1 MTPTLYNDLSLEKQV
16 ALQKENTW
24 DLEDDIDWSQGVD
37 LSKYFLPL
45 DKDAIA
51 FPELTAPQRL
61 ALSQLMGLVINAT
74 IGEMEGV
81 IDRLRDVAWEE
92 LLRRYPVNPEMR
104 ELGELFFEE
113 EQKHARAFAR
123 YIEVFCATTGVPRD
137 SLERLMPKAY
147 GSRFLSA
154 IRANARQG
162 GFAFWW
168 VVAGVEEVS
177 IQVYQMM
184 HKHEKNL
191 DPLFFTVHR
200 KHLEDEAR
208 HRGYAFLMLE
218 LAQSSPGSLRER
230 LVRKTD
236 LILSQV
242 MTAGWVLA
250 ELHRIFDAT
259 QLKDE
264 HPFFATIAECLPAIQ
279 KVGVFE
285 LARRMFKSAP
295 YISFVLNVQHQKQT
309 ARFAKKYKIW
319 SLPLPKPEIPRLFSD
334 GVSL

>member
-16 ALQKENTW
+16 ALQKEQAW

-45 DKDAIA
+45 DKESIA
-51 FPELTAPQRL
+51 FPELNPTQRL
-61 ALSQLMGLVINAT
+61 ALSQLLGLVINST

-104 ELGELFFEE
+104 ELGELFFAE

-123 YIEVFCATTGVPRD
+123 YIEVFCASTGVPRQ
-137 SLERLMPKAY
+137 SLERLMPKSY
-147 GSRFLSA
+147 GSHFLAA
-154 IRANARQG
+154 IRANARAG

-184 HKHEKNL
+184 HKHEAKL
-191 DPLFFTVHR
+191 DPLFFNVHR

-218 LAQSSPGSLRER
+218 LAQSSPGSLKER

-236 LILSQV
+236 LMLAQV

-250 ELHRIFDAT
+250 ELHRIFDAAA
-259 QLKDE
+259 LKDE
-264 HPFFATIAECLPAIQ
+264 HPFFKTIAECLPAIK
-279 KVGVFE
+279 KVGLFE
-285 LARRMFKSAP
+285 LGRRLFKSAP
-295 YISFVLNVQHQKQT
+295 YISFVLNLHHQKQT

-319 SLPLPKPEIPRLFSD
+319 HLPLPTPVIPRLFTD
-334 GVSL
+334 GVAP